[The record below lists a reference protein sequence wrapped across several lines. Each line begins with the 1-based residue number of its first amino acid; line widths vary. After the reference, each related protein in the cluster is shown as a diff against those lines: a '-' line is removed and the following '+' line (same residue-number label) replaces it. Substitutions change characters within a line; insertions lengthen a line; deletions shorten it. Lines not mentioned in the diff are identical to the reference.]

1 MCPYCGEVIPIEGE
15 PFSKLSDPPF
25 PCKNCNQPLRL
36 AYESMYDEETTESFG
51 FFSLE
56 KE

>member
-1 MCPYCGEVIPIEGE
+1 
-15 PFSKLSDPPF
+15 
-25 PCKNCNQPLRL
+25 LRL